1 MADEGSFLRAILA
14 NPADDLPRLVYA
26 DWLDEQ
32 QSEVASRKAEFLR
45 LESQLSRSTPPK
57 QMRKRISQRL
67 QVLAA
72 EMDTSWLA
80 VVSKVELEN
89 CGVQFEFHC
98 PKRWEQLTPLEAT
111 DRRYCGECQR
121 EVVYCD
127 TIMDARRH
135 AWAGECVAV
144 DVGVIRRDG
153 DLDPELESPRISLGF
168 APYPRQLLELLQPDD
183 TSAARAAK
191 KRAKEE

>member
-1 MADEGSFLRAILA
+1 MPDEGSFLQAILT
-14 NPADDLPRLVYA
+14 NPTDDLPRLVYA

-32 QSEVASRKAEFLR
+32 QTDEASRKAEFIR
-45 LESQLSRSTPPK
+45 LECQLSRSTPPK
-57 QMRKRISQRL
+57 KQRKRVGQRL

-72 EMDTSWLA
+72 ELDTSWLA

-89 CGVQFEFHC
+89 CGVQFEFEC
-98 PKRWEQLTPLEAT
+98 PKRWEQLTPLEVI
-111 DRRYCGECQR
+111 DRRFCTACQR

-127 TIMDARRH
+127 TIMDARLH

-144 DVGVIRRDG
+144 DLGVIRRDD
-153 DLDPELESPRISLGF
+153 DLNQEVLNPPISLGW
-168 APYPRQLLELLQPDD
+168 APYPRRVKELREPDD

-191 KRAKEE
+191 KRAAEQ

>member
-1 MADEGSFLRAILA
+1 MADEGSFLPAVLA

-32 QSEVASRKAEFLR
+32 QTEEASRKAEFLR
-45 LESQLSRSTPPK
+45 LECQLARSTPPK
-57 QMRKRISQRL
+57 RERVRIGKRL

-72 EMDTSWLA
+72 ELETDWLA
-80 VVSKVELEN
+80 VVSKVWLEN
-89 CGVQFEFHC
+89 CGIQFEVQC
-98 PKRWEQLTPLEAT
+98 PKKWDQLTPT
-111 DRRYCGECQR
+111 DAAYHRFCSECHR
-121 EVVYCD
+121 LVVYCD

-144 DVGVIRRDG
+144 DVGVIRREG

-168 APYPRQLLELLQPDD
+168 APYPSRVMELLRPDD

-191 KRAKEE
+191 KSAGE